1 MSGADFYH
9 TRCVSVSGVKI
20 WATMALDIL
29 QKSWV
34 RIDSPLLVVLN
45 WILLLFIF
53 PGLAIL
59 FPGIK
64 KTHAL
69 ISATAAVI
77 LSICAGFYTF
87 HFLNSYWESSS
98 HIYAWLF
105 SLVWLAITKAD
116 PSLDGAL
123 FINLEPGENDAD
135 PIIPPPSEQDFS
147 DQVLQTDTAIFATRS
162 LLSTKGS
169 KYAQLS
175 GSITGQKTDS
185 KWTLPGTISPDHGI
199 IEEIKNG

>member
-1 MSGADFYH
+1 MP
-9 TRCVSVSGVKI
+9 
-20 WATMALDIL
+20 L
-29 QKSWV
+29 
-34 RIDSPLLVVLN
+34 SPRQRSN
-45 WILLLFIF
+45 
-53 PGLAIL
+53 
-59 FPGIK
+59 
-64 KTHAL
+64 
-69 ISATAAVI
+69 
-77 LSICAGFYTF
+77 LSLCAGFTIF
-87 HFLNSYWESSS
+87 IFSSGKF
-98 HIYAWLF
+98 ITYLRVVV
-105 SLVWLAITKAD
+105 SLVWLAVTRVD
-116 PSLDGAL
+116 PSLAGVL

-199 IEEIKNG
+199 IEEIREIADGKIIRTLGSGGMADVYLVWNPRLELYRSPTNPVVRNI